1 MAVTVLLSLTKANVI
16 PLAGICSL
24 SHFLQG
30 VGINISGIFDV
41 CTWQPTHPIYNL
53 CLLQS
58 LLWEAVKWSSGKTYA
73 LKMSYGS
80 ASASEVRARQKNIP
94 KTFIFKSRRLTKE
107 KDVTCVNR
115 HE

>member
-1 MAVTVLLSLTKANVI
+1 MAVTVLLSLTKANGI
-16 PLAGICSL
+16 PLAGTCSL
-24 SHFLQG
+24 SYFLQG

-53 CLLQS
+53 CWSLLQS
-58 LLWEAVKWSSGKTYA
+58 LLWEAVKWSSGKTYP

-94 KTFIFKSRRLTKE
+94 KTFIFKAGG
-107 KDVTCVNR
+107 
-115 HE
+115 